1 MPLTAPVSLLF
12 TPPLRFFP
20 APFNLHIVLVL
31 FNEFAGPASR
41 PGARAQISG
50 VGTQQQARANLN
62 RNDAAFYRS
71 VLITLITLITYT
83 HRLVLFSTCLT
94 FHAAPTI
101 ATTLSLHLV
110 AS

>member
-1 MPLTAPVSLLF
+1 MPRTAPVSLLF
-12 TPPLRFFP
+12 TPLLRFFP
-20 APFNLHIVLVL
+20 APFNLLNVFVL

-41 PGARAQISG
+41 PGARSQISG

-62 RNDAAFYRS
+62 RDDAAFCRS
-71 VLITLITLITYT
+71 VLITLITYT
-83 HRLVLFSTCLT
+83 HRLVLFSSCLT

-101 ATTLSLHLV
+101 ATMLSLHLV